1 MFMIKVYFENNVIH
15 TASDLNDAYNFILGL
30 IALYSVSADK
40 LCIKTDTLK
49 IFFEEV

>member
-1 MFMIKVYFENNVIH
+1 MIKVYFDENVIH
-15 TASDLNDAYNFILGL
+15 TAFDLNDAYNFILGL
-30 IALYSVSADK
+30 VTLYSVSTEK

>member
-1 MFMIKVYFENNVIH
+1 MIQVFFENNVIH
-15 TASDLNDAYNFILGL
+15 TASDLNDAYNFIFGL
-30 IALYSVSADK
+30 ITLYSVSTEK